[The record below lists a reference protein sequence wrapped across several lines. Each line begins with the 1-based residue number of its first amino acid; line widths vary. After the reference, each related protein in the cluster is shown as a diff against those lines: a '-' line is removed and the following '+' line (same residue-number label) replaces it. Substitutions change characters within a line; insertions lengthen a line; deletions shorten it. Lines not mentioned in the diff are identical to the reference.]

1 MTKKEFEK
9 MVEEDRKILTQR
21 WADKFQSELAAMRK
35 QRMEKIKKISEED

>member
-21 WADKFQSELAAMRK
+21 WAEKFQAELAAMRK
-35 QRMEKIKKISEED
+35 RRMEKIKNNDEN